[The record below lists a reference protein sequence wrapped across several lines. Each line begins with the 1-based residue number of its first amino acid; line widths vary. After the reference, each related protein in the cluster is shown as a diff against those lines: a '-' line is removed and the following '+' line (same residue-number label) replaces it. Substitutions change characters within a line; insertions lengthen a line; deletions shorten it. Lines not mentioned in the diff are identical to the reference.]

1 MRIPQAGRKKG
12 VFMSTVETI
21 SPRRIRAKAILKDLS
36 GEELRALARPG
47 EKTTEYG
54 SPVYSTRVKSRSAK
68 NTYIVADGVH
78 VGVMQQPI
86 DPKRAQEL
94 VRQVQETLAGM
105 ELIQVD
111 RRMGEHPEA
120 TLRCRLYVPKEY
132 ARIAFMW
139 HNMLFPSNSSF
150 EPNFVSIYVPEW
162 PERLI
167 FCDVKQGYT
176 YILGTDYPG
185 EAKKSMLRQ
194 AMYWIK
200 RRGGLGLHAGSK
212 ILRVI
217 GPEGNLRDVGFLL
230 FGLSGTGK
238 TTLTLHD
245 HGLQEPERAI
255 IKQDDV
261 VLLTRS
267 GRAYGT
273 EDGFYIKTEGLE
285 PSQTVLWGAATH
297 PTAAYENIKVDG
309 SGKVDFLDTSIT
321 TNGRGVVL
329 RRHIKGTGEGI
340 DLPKANK
347 IVFITR
353 RNDIVPV
360 CARLTPEQAAAYFML
375 GESIETS
382 AGDPTKAGQAKR
394 EVGTNPFIVGPEA
407 EEGNRLLCI
416 LLENPDMQAY
426 TLNTGSIGADGGFGG
441 EKISIKVSTE
451 IMKQIAKE
459 GITWERDPDWGYDV
473 PTIVPGLNLEKYTP
487 RAYYS
492 PEKYRELVEKLRAER
507 RAWLAQFPG
516 LDPTIPRA
524 IEA

>member
-1 MRIPQAGRKKG
+1 
-12 VFMSTVETI
+12 MSAVETI
-21 SPRRIRAKAILKDLS
+21 SPRTVRAKKIRKDLS
-36 GEELRALARPG
+36 GEELRALARSG
-47 EKTTEYG
+47 ETTTEYG
-54 SPVYSTRVKSRSAK
+54 SPVYATRIKNRSAK
-68 NTYIVADGVH
+68 NTYIVSNGGS
-78 VGVMQQPI
+78 VGVMQQAM
-86 DPKRAQEL
+86 DPARAAEV
-94 VRQVQETLAGM
+94 VRQVQEKLLDM
-105 ELIQVD
+105 DMLQVD
-111 RRMGEHPEA
+111 RRMGDCAEA
-120 TLRCRLYVPKEY
+120 TLRCRLFVPVEY
-132 ARIAFMW
+132 ARIAYMW
-139 HNMLFPSNSSF
+139 HNMLFPSDSSH
-150 EPNFVSIYVPEW
+150 EPDFVSVYVPDW

-167 FCDVKQGYT
+167 FCDVSQGYT
-176 YILGTDYPG
+176 YILGSDYPG

-194 AMYWIK
+194 AMSWMK

-212 ILRVI
+212 ILRVT
-217 GPEGNLRDVGFLL
+217 GPDGKLRDVGFLL

-245 HGLQEPERAI
+245 HGLQPPEQAI

-261 VLLTRS
+261 VLLTPD
-267 GRAYGT
+267 GRAFGT

-297 PTAAYENIKVDG
+297 ATATYENIKVDAA

-321 TNGRGVVL
+321 SNGRGVVL
-329 RRHIKGTGEGI
+329 RRYIKGTGDGI

-360 CARLTPEQAAAYFML
+360 CARLSSEQAAAYFML

-407 EEGNRLLCI
+407 EEGNRVLAI
-416 LLENPDMQAY
+416 LRANPDMQAY
-426 TLNTGSIGADGGFGG
+426 ILNTGSIGARDGSAGD
-441 EKISIKVSTE
+441 KISIKISTE

-459 GITWERDPDWGYDV
+459 GIRWRRDPDWGYEVPVDV
-473 PTIVPGLNLEKYTP
+473 PGIDLGKYDP
-487 RAYYS
+487 RKHYS
-492 PEKYRELVEKLRAER
+492 EAEYRALVDKLRQER
-507 RAWLAQFPG
+507 RGWLSKFPG
-516 LDPTIPRA
+516 LDPVIPKA

>member
-1 MRIPQAGRKKG
+1 
-12 VFMSTVETI
+12 MSTVAAV
-21 SPRRIRAKAILKDLS
+21 SPRTIRAKTISKDLTRAQ
-36 GEELRALARPG
+36 LRELARPD
-47 EKTTEYG
+47 EVTTEFG
-54 SPVYSTRVKSRSAK
+54 SPVYTTRVKSRSAK
-68 NTYIVADGVH
+68 NTYIVADGVE
-78 VGVMQQPI
+78 VGRMQQAFEPV
-86 DPKRAQEL
+86 RALEV
-94 VRQVQETLAGM
+94 VRQVQEAISSLDM
-105 ELIQVD
+105 LQVD
-111 RRMGEHPEA
+111 RRMGDNPAA
-120 TLRCRLYVPKEY
+120 TLNCRLFVPKDY

-139 HNMLFPSNSSF
+139 HNMLFESDSSH
-150 EPNFVSIYVPEW
+150 EPDFVSVYVPDW

-167 FCDVKQGYT
+167 FCDVTQGYT
-176 YILGTDYPG
+176 YILGSDYPG

-212 ILRVI
+212 ILRVTAAD
-217 GPEGNLRDVGFLL
+217 GKLRDVGFLL

-245 HGLQEPERAI
+245 HGLAEPERAI

-261 VLLTRS
+261 VLMTAE

-297 PTAAYENIKVDG
+297 PTAAYENIKVDPVT
-309 SGKVDFLDTSIT
+309 GKVDFLDTSIT
-321 TNGRGVVL
+321 SNGRGVVL
-329 RRHIKGTGEGI
+329 RRHIRGTGDGI

-353 RNDIVPV
+353 RNDVIPV

-394 EVGTNPFIVGPEA
+394 EVGTNPFIVGPEH
-407 EEGNRLLCI
+407 EEGNRLLGI
-416 LLENPDMQAY
+416 LRENPDMQAY
-426 TLNTGSIGADGGFGG
+426 ILNTGSIGAKDGSPG
-441 EKISIKVSTE
+441 EKITIKISTE
-451 IMKQIAKE
+451 IMKQIAKD
-459 GITWERDPDWGYDV
+459 GIAWEKDPDWGYEV
-473 PTIVPGLNLEKYTP
+473 PKSVPGVDTARYDPRSHYTP
-487 RAYYS
+487 GQ
-492 PEKYRELVEKLRAER
+492 YRDLVDKLRQER

-516 LDPTIPRA
+516 LDPAIPKTI
-524 IEA
+524 EG

>member
-1 MRIPQAGRKKG
+1 MA
-12 VFMSTVETI
+12 TVDVI
-21 SPRRIRAKAILKDLS
+21 SPRTVRARRILKDLS
-36 GEELRALARPG
+36 REELRELARPG
-47 EKTTEYG
+47 ERTSEYG
-54 SPVYSTRVKSRSAK
+54 SPVYSTRVKNRSAK
-68 NTYIVADGVH
+68 NTYVVANGVPI
-78 VGVMQQPI
+78 GLMQQPI
-86 DPKRAQEL
+86 DRGKAEETI
-94 VRQVQETLAGM
+94 RQVQEALADM

-111 RRMGEHPEA
+111 RRMGMSPEVPIH
-120 TLRCRLYVPKEY
+120 CRLYVPREY

-139 HNMLFPSNSSF
+139 NNMLFPSDSTR
-150 EPNFVSIYVPEW
+150 EPDFISVYVPDW

-167 FCDVKQGYT
+167 FLDVDQGYT
-176 YILGTDYPG
+176 YILGADYPG

-212 ILRVI
+212 VLRVI
-217 GPEGNLRDVGFLL
+217 GPDGELRDVGFLL

-245 HGLQEPERAI
+245 HGLREPERAI

-261 VLLTRS
+261 VLMTAD
-267 GRAYGT
+267 GKAYGT

-297 PTAAYENIKVDG
+297 PTAVYENIKLDENG
-309 SGKVDFLDTSIT
+309 RVDFLDTSIT
-321 TNGRGVVL
+321 SNGRGVVL
-329 RRHIKGTGEGI
+329 RKFIKGTGEGI
-340 DLPKANK
+340 DLEKANK

-353 RNDIVPV
+353 RNDVVPV
-360 CARLTPEQAAAYFML
+360 CARLNAEQAAAYFML

-407 EEGNRLLCI
+407 DEGNRLLEI
-416 LLENPDMQAY
+416 LRKNPDMHAY
-426 TLNTGSIGADGGFGG
+426 ILNTGSIGASDGFPGV
-441 EKISIKVSTE
+441 KVSIKVSTE

-459 GITWERDPDWGYDV
+459 GIAWERDPDWGYET
-473 PTIVPGLNLEKYTP
+473 PKNVPGIDLAKCSP
-487 RAYYS
+487 RTYYA
-492 PEKYRELVEKLRAER
+492 PEKYRELVDKLRAER

-516 LDPTIPRA
+516 LDPVIPRA
-524 IEA
+524 IEP

>member
-1 MRIPQAGRKKG
+1 
-12 VFMSTVETI
+12 MSTVETI
-21 SPRRIRAKAILKDLS
+21 SPRTVRARKIRKELS

-47 EKTTEYG
+47 ETTTEYG
-54 SPVYSTRVKSRSAK
+54 SPVYATRVKNRSAK
-68 NTYIVADGVH
+68 NTYIVSEGVS

-86 DPKRAQEL
+86 DPKRANDV
-94 VRQVQETLAGM
+94 VRQVQEKLLEM
-105 ELIQVD
+105 DMLQVD
-111 RRMGEHPEA
+111 RRMGESPEA
-120 TLRCRLYVPKEY
+120 TLYCRLFVPVDY

-139 HNMLFPSNSSF
+139 HNMLFPSDSSH
-150 EPNFVSIYVPEW
+150 EPDFVSVYVPDW

-167 FCDVKQGYT
+167 FCDVNQGYT
-176 YILGTDYPG
+176 YILGSDYPG

-212 ILRVI
+212 ILRVT
-217 GPEGNLRDVGFLL
+217 GPDGKLRHVGFLL

-245 HGLQEPERAI
+245 HGLQPPEAAI

-261 VLLTRS
+261 VLLTRD
-267 GRAYGT
+267 GRAFGT

-297 PTAAYENIKVDG
+297 PTAAYENIKVEPAT
-309 SGKVDFLDTSIT
+309 GKVDFLDTSIT
-321 TNGRGVVL
+321 SNGRGVVL
-329 RRHIKGTGEGI
+329 RRYIKGSGDGI

-353 RNDIVPV
+353 RNDVVPV
-360 CARLTPEQAAAYFML
+360 CARLSSEQAAAYFML

-394 EVGTNPFIVGPEA
+394 EVGTNPFIVGPES
-407 EEGNRLLCI
+407 EEGNRVLSI
-416 LLENPDMQAY
+416 LRENPDMHAY
-426 TLNTGSIGADGGFGG
+426 ILNTGSIGAKEGTPGD
-441 EKISIKVSTE
+441 KISIKASTE

-459 GITWERDPDWGYDV
+459 GITWRRDPDWGYEV
-473 PTIVPGLNLEKYTP
+473 PETVPGVDFSRYDP
-487 RAYYS
+487 RRHYS
-492 PEKYRELVEKLRAER
+492 EAEYRALVDKLRAER
-507 RAWLAQFPG
+507 RAWLAKFPG
-516 LDPTIPRA
+516 LDPVIPNA
-524 IEA
+524 IEP